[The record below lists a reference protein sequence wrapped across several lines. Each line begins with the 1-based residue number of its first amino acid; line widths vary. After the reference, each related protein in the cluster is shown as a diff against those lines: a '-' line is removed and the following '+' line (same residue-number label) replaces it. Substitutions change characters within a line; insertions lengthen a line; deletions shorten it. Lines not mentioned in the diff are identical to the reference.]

1 MDLPLVLAL
10 ASALTWGAGDF
21 FGGLAT
27 RNAKAVG
34 TTLVSQFVGLIGLVV
49 VSLLGA
55 GGSIVAKDLA
65 WGTAAGLCAVVGLG
79 MFYEAMGR
87 GAFGPVA
94 SVTSVV
100 SGGIPIGIGLLLGE
114 RPPLMVLV
122 GVYVAVVAIW
132 LIAGE
137 KVKPGEARNSRSAM
151 ILALGAGVFFG
162 AYFVLLSRAGGES
175 GLWPLVAGRVAAS
188 IALTLT
194 ILILGYG
201 KANASWLPPVRSLR
215 LAAVAGLLDASA
227 NALYFYAS
235 RDGMLSVVAVV
246 ASMYPVS
253 TILLAR
259 VALREKVNRRRLVG
273 MVAGLVAVSVIAK
286 GGAGDAPNEAPTI
299 HATATTKPV
308 TTRYEGSAAIPVR
321 AVSPSELALTPTL
334 DDLFFEPLVS
344 VVAESASNEF
354 VDEFFAEPSVSFVTE
369 PRADAFVD
377 EFFAEPFVSVVTESA
392 EP

>member
-1 MDLPLVLAL
+1 MEVSLLLAL

-27 RNAKAVG
+27 RQAKAVS
-34 TTLVSQFVGLIGLVV
+34 TTLVSQIVGLIGLVV

-55 GGSIVAKDLA
+55 GGSIVGRDLA
-65 WGTAAGLCAVVGLG
+65 WGTAAGLCAVTGLG

-100 SGGIPIGIGLLLGE
+100 SGGIPIVVGLLMGE
-114 RPPLMVLV
+114 RPPLTVLV

-137 KVKPGEARNSRSAM
+137 KTKPGDVGNSRSAM
-151 ILALGAGVFFG
+151 VLASGAGVFFG
-162 AYFVLLSRAGGES
+162 GYFVLLSRAGGES

-188 IALTLT
+188 LALGLT

-201 KANASWLPPVRSLR
+201 NPNATGLPPARSFR
-215 LAAVAGLLDASA
+215 LAAIAGLLDASA

-235 RDGMLSVVAVV
+235 RQGLLSVVAVV
-246 ASMYPVS
+246 ASMYPAS

-259 VALREKVNRRRLVG
+259 IALRERVNRRRMVG
-273 MVAGLVAVSVIAK
+273 MVTGLVAVSVIAR
-286 GGAGDAPNEAPTI
+286 GGVVEVSKETPPV
-299 HATATTKPV
+299 HAT
-308 TTRYEGSAAIPVR
+308 
-321 AVSPSELALTPTL
+321 VSPTTNPGVPTPQQGHSTAGPGELALTSTA
-334 DDLFFEPLVS
+334 DGFF
-344 VVAESASNEF
+344 
-354 VDEFFAEPSVSFVTE
+354 TE
-369 PRADAFVD
+369 PQPRSI
-377 EFFAEPFVSVVTESA
+377 P
-392 EP
+392 